1 MGCFLTVT
9 EKDIEQ
15 FKRSKRVVQDT
26 GWKTVPSDRRY
37 EERIVKYKSGR
48 TTRMTR
54 VSGQPVDEKGY
65 PHTTEFYAA
74 DGKKD
79 HYNESPLWDGHFSQS
94 EKGPRQGRH
103 RTAQSILDDLGIS
116 IKR

>member
-26 GWKTVPSDRRY
+26 GWKAVPSDRRY
-37 EERIVKYKSGR
+37 EERIIKYRSGR
-48 TTRMTR
+48 TTRMAR

-94 EKGPRQGRH
+94 EKGPRHGTH

>member
-9 EKDIEQ
+9 DKDINQ
-15 FKRSKRVVQDT
+15 LRSTKNVVQDT
-26 GWKTVPSDRRY
+26 GWKNVSSDSRY
-37 EERIVKYKSGR
+37 EERIVQYKSGR
-48 TTRMTR
+48 STRMTR
-54 VSGQPVDEKGY
+54 VKGQPVDENGY

-79 HYNESPLWDGHFSQS
+79 HFNGNLLWDGHHSPS
-94 EKGPRQGRH
+94 KDGKRQGVH

-116 IKR
+116 AKA